1 MEERVKDIDEK
12 IEEQKDGKPPKPS
25 KDPKKKWDARAVL
38 DKFGALFGLI
48 GLSVI
53 LTILAPSF
61 ITVDN
66 LMNVARQASINA
78 LLSLGML
85 LPIITAGIDLSVGSI
100 LALSIVL
107 GGIVT
112 VSWGMTP
119 VVGLIVLLLA
129 GAAAGLINGLLLTK
143 LRLPHPFISTL
154 GTMNVYRG
162 LALIVTGASPI
173 FGFPLLIN
181 YVGQESI
188 NIVPVSFILVIIVA
202 VLMHVFLNRTATGR
216 YIYAI
221 GGNKEAA
228 RLSGIP
234 VDRVLI
240 IVYTV
245 SGFMAAL
252 GGLVLIGRTNS
263 ASPIAGLTYE
273 LDAIAAVIIGG
284 ASFFGGVG
292 TVVGTLIGALIIAVL
307 RNGLNLIGTSSDLQT
322 VVIGIVIILAVY
334 VDVLRRKGT
343 KK

>member
-1 MEERVKDIDEK
+1 MEERIKDV
-12 IEEQKDGKPPKPS
+12 EEQIEIKQEAIIPPEKEGRKWS
-25 KDPKKKWDARAVL
+25 PKTIV

-48 GLSVI
+48 GLSI
-53 LTILAPSF
+53 IMTILAPTFMS
-61 ITVDN
+61 VDN

-100 LALSIVL
+100 LALSIVM
-107 GGIVT
+107 GGLVT
-112 VSWGMTP
+112 VTWGMSP
-119 VVGLIVLLLA
+119 IIGLIALLVI
-129 GAAAGLINGLLLTK
+129 GALAGLINGLLLTK

-162 LALIVTGASPI
+162 LALIITGASPI
-173 FGFPLLIN
+173 FGFPLLMN

-188 NIVPVSFILVIIVA
+188 SIVPVSFILVIVVA
-202 VLMHVFLNRTATGR
+202 IIMHIFLNRTATGR

-292 TVVGTLIGALIIAVL
+292 TVIGTLIGALIIAVL

-322 VVIGIVIILAVY
+322 VVIGVVIILAVF
-334 VDVLRRKGT
+334 VDVLRRKGA